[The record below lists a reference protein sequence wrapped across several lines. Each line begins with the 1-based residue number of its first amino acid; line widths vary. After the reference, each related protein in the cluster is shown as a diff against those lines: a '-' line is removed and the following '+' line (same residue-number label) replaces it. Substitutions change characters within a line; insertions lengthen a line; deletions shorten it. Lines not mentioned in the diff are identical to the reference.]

1 MLVECASALVTWRVE
16 STASEDL
23 EDTRSSEDKMVT
35 SCQCFLQSTCST
47 IIFNMANR
55 LLPGQHFVASVAGK
69 ENLSIP
75 IVTWPPLIY
84 PPPPALVKV
93 LLGRVSPPK
102 FTVDLALRRDNTYVV
117 MVEDKGTRV

>member
-55 LLPGQHFVASVAGK
+55 LLP
-69 ENLSIP
+69 
-75 IVTWPPLIY
+75 VTWPPLIY